1 MSTTIKIELC
11 EEDRAR
17 LDKIIER
24 LGNIGHH
31 PDCSKCVKDVA
42 GLMDK
47 ACEIID
53 KQPKPVSVSQNED
66 ELKKMLEKAIGLKS
80 EVKAEYE
87 KEIDPEAL
95 RNAQEATENSA
106 PVITPKTEKKPE
118 AKESAPK
125 VSLAELKAKVIKL
138 MAVPDKREKVKAIVF
153 QYAKKVTEVPEDK
166 WAECYQQ
173 LTALEG

>member
-1 MSTTIKIELC
+1 MSTIIKIELC

-47 ACEIID
+47 ACEAID
-53 KQPKPVSVSQNED
+53 KPQKPAPAAPKDDIE
-66 ELKKMLEKAIGLKS
+66 EMLKKAIK
-80 EVKAEYE
+80 
-87 KEIDPEAL
+87 PEAPK
-95 RNAQEATENSA
+95 NAQDATENST
-106 PVITPKTEKKPE
+106 PTTTPKTEEKSKAE
-118 AKESAPK
+118 ESAPA

-138 MAVPDKREKVKAIVF
+138 MAIPDKRDKVKAIVF
-153 QYAKKVTEVPEDK
+153 QYAPKVTGVPEDK
-166 WAECYQQ
+166 LAECYQK
-173 LTALEG
+173 LNALEG